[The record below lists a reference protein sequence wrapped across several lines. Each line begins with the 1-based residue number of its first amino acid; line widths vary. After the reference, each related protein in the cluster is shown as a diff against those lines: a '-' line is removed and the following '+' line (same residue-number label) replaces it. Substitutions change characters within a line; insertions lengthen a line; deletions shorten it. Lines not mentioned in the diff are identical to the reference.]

1 MHNFKII
8 VDFLQNQLL
17 IIYYLILLTMTEE
30 LFLNINLIHLILF
43 MIDMVIWYLVMGMFA
58 KKYSVNIGAKI
69 KMTALALAIIIA
81 FIAFS
86 IVSALI
92 KGDLGDILSLFAYL
106 ASLAYSM
113 RYSLEFFWK
122 VEPKPAEKIAS
133 NTSIV
138 LIVVTII
145 SNLALAA
152 IFINAMF

>member
-1 MHNFKII
+1 
-8 VDFLQNQLL
+8 
-17 IIYYLILLTMTEE
+17 MTEE

-43 MIDMVIWYLVMGMFA
+43 MIDMVIWYLTMGMFA
-58 KKYSVNIGAKI
+58 QKISVKIDPKI
-69 KMTALALAIIIA
+69 KIAVLTLAIIVA

-86 IVSALI
+86 IVSIFI
-92 KGDLGDILSLFAYL
+92 KGDFGDILSLFAYL
-106 ASLAYSM
+106 ATLAYSM

-122 VEPKPAEKIAS
+122 VEPKSAAKIAS
-133 NTSIV
+133 NTSIL

>member
-1 MHNFKII
+1 
-8 VDFLQNQLL
+8 
-17 IIYYLILLTMTEE
+17 MTEE

-43 MIDMVIWYLVMGMFA
+43 MIDMVTWYLTMGMFA
-58 KKYSVNIGAKI
+58 QKISVKIDPKI
-69 KMTALALAIIIA
+69 KIVVLTLAIIVA

-86 IVSALI
+86 IVSIFI
-92 KGDLGDILSLFAYL
+92 KGDFGDILSLFAYL
-106 ASLAYSM
+106 ATLAYSM

-122 VEPKPAEKIAS
+122 VEPKSAAKIAS
-133 NTSIV
+133 NTSIL